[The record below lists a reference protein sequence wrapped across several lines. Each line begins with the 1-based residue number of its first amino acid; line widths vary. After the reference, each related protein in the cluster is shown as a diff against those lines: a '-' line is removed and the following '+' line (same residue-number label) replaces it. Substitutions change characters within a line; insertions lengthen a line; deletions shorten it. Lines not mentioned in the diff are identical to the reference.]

1 MSFLAQANM
10 TNEKKNGTCAKFD
23 NLKMW
28 THLQKK
34 FKNYDKSK
42 NQIKFLSS
50 INEKIQYL
58 S

>member
-1 MSFLAQANM
+1 M
-10 TNEKKNGTCAKFD
+10 KKNGTRAKFD

-28 THLQKK
+28 THLQTQKK
-34 FKNYDKSK
+34 IYDKSK

-50 INEKIQYL
+50 INDKIQYL